1 MEVAIRAEAPIS
13 RLGRGEW
20 IRVGLRVLAETGIE
34 AVRVEPLAKRLGVTK
49 GSFYWHFRDREEL
62 LVALLDAWRQ
72 KATQAVI
79 DLVDSLSDEPE
90 QRIRELLGLV
100 ARTPDDRDMWVEIG
114 FRDWARRDR
123 RAQLAVAS
131 VDRERI
137 GYFRRLLLE
146 LGFSEDDA
154 EARAFLIY
162 SYILG
167 EGVVSHTVTRLGRAD
182 RAKRCVRQLLSD
194 LPNALAEVSR

>member
-1 MEVAIRAEAPIS
+1 
-13 RLGRGEW
+13 
-20 IRVGLRVLAETGIE
+20 VGLRVLAETGIE
-34 AVRVEPLAKRLGVTK
+34 AVRVEPLAKRLSVTK
-49 GSFYWHFRDREEL
+49 GSFYWHFRDREDL

-182 RAKRCVRQLLSD
+182 RAERCVRQLLSD
-194 LPNALAEVSR
+194 LPKAPAAVSR